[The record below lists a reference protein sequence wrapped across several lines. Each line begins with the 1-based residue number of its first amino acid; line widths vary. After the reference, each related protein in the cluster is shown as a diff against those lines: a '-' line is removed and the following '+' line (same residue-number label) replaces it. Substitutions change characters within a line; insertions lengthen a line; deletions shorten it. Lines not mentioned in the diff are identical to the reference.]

1 MRVLVTGHLGYLGA
15 VVTRVLQADGFD
27 VVGLDS
33 DLYRACTFGDPSAL
47 PAVPVIA
54 KDIRDVALARP
65 ARVRRRRP
73 PWRRSRTTRSVT
85 LIRP

>member
-1 MRVLVTGHLGYLGA
+1 MTGHLGYLGV

-33 DLYRACTFGDPSAL
+33 DLYRACTFGDRSAL
-47 PAVPVIA
+47 PAVPVIR
-54 KDIRDVALARP
+54 KDIRDVA
-65 ARVRRRRP
+65 P
-73 PWRRSRTTRSVT
+73 PDVPGSTPSSTLRRSRTTHSVT